1 VTAPWS
7 VELDEYIL
15 SSVLNN
21 SIERGTNEHG
31 KWALFSWFN
40 LTLKMGLEFISLEV
54 FNKGLDS
61 VNSEFVKIT
70 TVNELSHFFTGAKE
84 TESWGL
90 RGINTNKLGKTL
102 LNTLF
107 SA

>member
-61 VNSEFVKIT
+61 VNSEFVKIA
-70 TVNELSHFFTGAKE
+70 TVDELSHFFTGAKK

-90 RGINTNKLGKTL
+90 
-102 LNTLF
+102 
-107 SA
+107 